1 MSEEEHQRV
10 NAIPDKAQGRVDY
23 LRLSITDRCNLRC
36 QYCMPAEGVP
46 ARAHD
51 EILSFEELAAFSRVA
66 AGCGISKVRI
76 TGGEP
81 LVRRGCADLVAMLA
95 RTSGID
101 DISLTTNGTL
111 LARFAGDLRD
121 AGLHRVNISLDS
133 LDEARFAAVTRGG
146 RLGDALAGLD
156 AAFAAGFSPVKVN
169 TLLLEGV
176 EDELPA
182 FVDLTREREVHVRF
196 IEFMPLDRRLGGRG
210 RLVPAPQVLQRL
222 RELYELVPHE
232 GPFGHGPAQY
242 WQVPGTPGT
251 IGFIAG
257 VSEHFCESCN
267 RLRLTA
273 DGRLRT
279 CLFSGEEIV
288 VRPLI
293 GRPDELRAA
302 IQDAVAGKSFDRCVE
317 QRANERAMSQIGG

>member
-1 MSEEEHQRV
+1 V
-10 NAIPDKAQGRVDY
+10 NSTPEPLQGRVDY

-36 QYCMPAEGVP
+36 QYCMPPAGVP
-46 ARAHD
+46 SRAHE
-51 EILSFEELAAFSRVA
+51 EILSFEELAAFARVA

-95 RTSGID
+95 RTSDIE

-111 LARFAGDLRD
+111 LARFAEELRE

-133 LDEARFAAVTRGG
+133 LDERRFAEITRGG

-169 TLLLEGV
+169 TLLLEGI

-182 FVDLTREREVHVRF
+182 LVDLTREREVHVRF
-196 IEFMPLDRRLGGRG
+196 IEFMPLDRRLGESG
-210 RLVPAPQVLQRL
+210 RLVPAAQVLQRL
-222 RELYELVPHE
+222 RELYELAPHE
-232 GPFGHGPAQY
+232 GPLGHGPAQY
-242 WQVPGTPGT
+242 WQVAGALGT

-279 CLFSGEEIV
+279 CLFSGEETS
-288 VRPLI
+288 VRALI
-293 GRPDELRAA
+293 PDPAALRAA
-302 IQDAVAGKSFDRCVE
+302 ILEAVSGKMYDRCAE
-317 QRANERAMSQIGG
+317 QLVNERAMSQIGG